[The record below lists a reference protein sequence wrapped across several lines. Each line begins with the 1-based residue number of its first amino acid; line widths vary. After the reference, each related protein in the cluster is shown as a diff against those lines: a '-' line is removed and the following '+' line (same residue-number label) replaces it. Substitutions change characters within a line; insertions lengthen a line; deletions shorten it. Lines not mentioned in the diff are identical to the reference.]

1 MLQAVLTPCSAVTS
15 DFPAKDLPQPL
26 VPSYLIVLLMALLSL
41 LASRGRPHGQQTHSR
56 AAVTDA
62 TDLEFWTASFDGD
75 IFFSAPS
82 KIGSAHL
89 PLSASRMLLTIRGA
103 DVMAHS

>member
-1 MLQAVLTPCSAVTS
+1 MQRRHLL
-15 DFPAKDLPQPL
+15 FPAAPKDLPQPL

-62 TDLEFWTASFDGD
+62 TDLEFWTASFDGN

-82 KIGSAHL
+82 KIGSAVVGI
-89 PLSASRMLLTIRGA
+89 T
-103 DVMAHS
+103 DVR